1 MTAPREPPRRPLG
14 TAGKPPTE
22 WCLALHGGGRG
33 GGALTTLRCV
43 GNGAIVSLVVLGLVV
58 VLFVTNRLPVE
69 VVAIGSALVLRA
81 AGVIDLDQ
89 AVAGFGDPTV
99 ILIAALF
106 VVSEGLDATGV
117 TTWVGRQLG
126 ARAGGSPRRCW
137 R

>member
-1 MTAPREPPRRPLG
+1 ML
-14 TAGKPPTE
+14 
-22 WCLALHGGGRG
+22 W
-33 GGALTTLRCV
+33 
-43 GNGAIVSLVVLGLVV
+43 
-58 VLFVTNRLPVE
+58 
-69 VVAIGSALVLRA
+69 A

-126 ARAGGSPRRCW
+126 ARAGGSRTALLAMIMLLAAGVTALINLNGSVAALLPIADRPVSEGELAVGDRLTVVGAPDGVTRVGADHGLELRW
-137 R
+137 SQ

>member
-1 MTAPREPPRRPLG
+1 M
-14 TAGKPPTE
+14 
-22 WCLALHGGGRG
+22 
-33 GGALTTLRCV
+33 

-58 VLFVTNRLPVE
+58 VLFVANRLPVE
-69 VVAIGSALVLRA
+69 VVAIGSALVFWA

-117 TTWVGRQLG
+117 TTWVGRQFG

>member
-1 MTAPREPPRRPLG
+1 
-14 TAGKPPTE
+14 
-22 WCLALHGGGRG
+22 
-33 GGALTTLRCV
+33 
-43 GNGAIVSLVVLGLVV
+43 VL
-58 VLFVTNRLPVE
+58 
-69 VVAIGSALVLRA
+69 SA

-126 ARAGGSPRRCW
+126 ARAGGSRTALLATIMLLAAGVPR
-137 R
+137 

>member
-1 MTAPREPPRRPLG
+1 
-14 TAGKPPTE
+14 
-22 WCLALHGGGRG
+22 
-33 GGALTTLRCV
+33 V

-58 VLFVTNRLPVE
+58 VLFVANRLPVE
-69 VVAIGSALVLRA
+69 VVAIGSALVFWA

-126 ARAGGSPRRCW
+126 ARAGAAARRCW